1 MNSRILL
8 VEDEPGV
15 SLTVTD
21 LLEAESYQVE
31 TAMDGITG
39 LAKASSGEYDAI
51 ILDVMLPGKS
61 GFDVCKELRQ
71 QGCDTAILM
80 LTAKT
85 QVVDRVV
92 GLKLGA
98 DDYLAKPFDPS
109 ELLARVE
116 SLLRRIP
123 KKKRIPVARF
133 EFGNVIADFAS
144 GQVQKNG
151 EPVTMAAKELQLLR
165 YLVDHRGTVVSRDE
179 LLQNVWEYQAE
190 VSSRTIDVH
199 VAWLR
204 QKLEDNPQSPQHIHT
219 VRGVGYRFTAE

>member
-1 MNSRILL
+1 MSSRILL

-21 LLEAESYQVE
+21 LLEAESYRVD
-31 TAMDGITG
+31 TARDGIAG
-39 LAKASSGEYDAI
+39 LAKAGSGEYDAI

-61 GFDVCKELRQ
+61 GYDVCKELRQ

-85 QVVDRVV
+85 EVVDRVL
-92 GLKLGA
+92 GLTLGA

-116 SLLRRIP
+116 SLLRRIS
-123 KKKRIPVARF
+123 KKRRIPVERF
-133 EFGNVIADFAS
+133 EFSNVIADFAS

-151 EPVTMAAKELQLLR
+151 EAVIMAAKELQLLR
-165 YLVDHRGTVVSRDE
+165 YLVDRRETVVSREE
-179 LLQNVWEYQAE
+179 LLQNVWEYQFE

-204 QKLEDNPQSPQHIHT
+204 QKLEDNPQSPRHIHT
-219 VRGVGYRFTAE
+219 VRGVGYRFTAD